1 MAQDKM
7 RVVDTRPSAVR
18 PQNRVTLVTFLAL
31 LIIVLAVTLQM
42 VWPYL
47 LAVVMGGILALLGQ
61 PIFQK
66 LRHRGVKPKL
76 ASILVTLGII
86 VLVIAPLSAFIIVA
100 VKQGIAVGQR
110 VAENDA
116 FSFQSILQRVSGWG
130 PIESVIGSPESLE
143 RQARG
148 WIQRAGSQATALILA
163 VAGNVPNILLQL
175 ALASIACFFF
185 LIDGKRFM
193 SWMRGK
199 IPLDSDVREKVV
211 SSFKETA
218 ISVIWATL
226 AAAGAQSTMML
237 VSFLA
242 LGVPAAFLAAGA
254 TFIFAWIP
262 ILGSVPVWI
271 TGAIYLYTQGMVA
284 KAAIMIVLGLLTGV
298 VDNFV
303 RPLVLKGRGNMHPL
317 VSLVAIFGG
326 VGMFGILGVFIG
338 PIIAAIL
345 ISLLQIWPA
354 VGQRFGLQLGR

>member
-1 MAQDKM
+1 MAQDKV
-7 RVVDTRPSAVR
+7 RVVNTEPTRPQ
-18 PQNRVTLVTFLAL
+18 PQRVTLVTFLAL
-31 LIIVLAVTLQM
+31 LAIALSITLQM

-47 LAVVMGGILALLGQ
+47 LAVVMGGILALLGHSVYE
-61 PIFQK
+61 K
-66 LRHRGVKPKL
+66 LRRRNFKTKSAAL
-76 ASILVTLGII
+76 LVTLGI
-86 VLVIAPLSAFIIVA
+86 VLLVIVPLSLFTVMA
-100 VKQGIAVGQR
+100 VKQGISVGQR
-110 VAENDA
+110 VAQSDA
-116 FSFQSILQRVSGWG
+116 FSFQSILERVGRLA
-130 PIESVIGSPESLE
+130 PIESVIGSPEALE
-143 RQARG
+143 RQART
-148 WIQRAGSQATALILA
+148 WIQSAGARATALILA

-185 LIDGKRFM
+185 LIDGRRFM
-193 SWMRGK
+193 TWMRGK

-211 SSFKETA
+211 ASFKDTA

-237 VSFLA
+237 ISFLV
-242 LGVPAAFLAAGA
+242 LGIPAAFLAAGA

-262 ILGSVPVWI
+262 ILGSVPVWV
-271 TGAIYLYTQGMVA
+271 TGAIYLYTQGAVA
-284 KAAIMIVLGLLTGV
+284 KAIILVALGFLTGV

-326 VGMFGILGVFIG
+326 VGMFGIMGVFIG

-354 VGQRFGLQLGR
+354 VGQRFGLRLNH